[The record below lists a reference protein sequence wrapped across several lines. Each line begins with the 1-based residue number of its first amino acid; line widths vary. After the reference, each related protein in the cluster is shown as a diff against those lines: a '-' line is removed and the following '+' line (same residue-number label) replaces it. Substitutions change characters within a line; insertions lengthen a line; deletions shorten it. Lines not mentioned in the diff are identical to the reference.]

1 MIILD
6 FIRITLGLIFALFI
20 PGYLIVKIFFDDLRF
35 REKVAYAVTFSII
48 TDVCIS
54 IFLGY
59 NRDWASFT
67 GGINLQTIIVAECT
81 VTFILLLILMLKY
94 RKMHKK
100 LSWNPFNKKS
110 IKTSTSYKDKKH
122 QKKTR

>member
-1 MIILD
+1 
-6 FIRITLGLIFALFI
+6 LGLIFALFI